1 MVMTKTT
8 CGEILKFVGLII
20 NTKSF
25 KQKSTDTW
33 IQLNLLKDAYKE
45 YLKTNKPINHRS
57 FVNKLNIISDSNTF
71 ALHHKQVWNK
81 IKRVSSPNS
90 DVTSN

>member
-8 CGEILKFVGLII
+8 CGEILKFIGFII
-20 NTKSF
+20 NNKSY
-25 KQKSTDTW
+25 KKKYTDTW
-33 IQLNLLKDAYKE
+33 IELKLLKDVYKE

-57 FVNKLNIISDSNTF
+57 FVNKLNIISDSNTS

-81 IKRVSSPNS
+81 IKRVSSSNS
-90 DVTSN
+90 NITFN